1 MFTNQICVVLRT
13 VDNGNTI
20 ARMFKHSGDSGGCP

>member
-1 MFTNQICVVLRT
+1 
-13 VDNGNTI
+13 VDSENTI